1 MSKPSQVILLVEDR
15 RHQQFIRK
23 YLRRLGLEA
32 HAMRFEIAPSGVG
45 SAESWVR
52 ERFPLEVTAYR
63 RRQPQTRL
71 IVLIDADAHTVQQ
84 RIRQLDQ
91 SLREADVAAI
101 DQGTEHIARLVP
113 KRNIETWIL
122 CLNQE
127 AVDEDTDYKRP
138 RNDWSDLIAS
148 GSDTLYQW
156 TRPNAAIPLSC
167 IESLQNGI
175 QELQKLPF

>member
-32 HAMRFEIAPSGVG
+32 HAMRFEIAPSGAG
-45 SAESWVR
+45 SAENWVR
-52 ERFPLEVTAYR
+52 ERFPLEVVAYR

-71 IVLIDADAHTVQQ
+71 IVLIDADVLTVQQ

-91 SLREADVAAI
+91 ALREGDVAAI
-101 DQGTEHIARLVP
+101 DENVEHIARLVP

-122 CLNQE
+122 CLNQQ
-127 AVDEDTDYKRP
+127 AVDEDIDYKRP
-138 RNDWSDLIAS
+138 RNDWSGLIAS
-148 GSDTLYQW
+148 GIETLYDW
-156 TRPNAAIPLSC
+156 TRPNVAIPPSC
-167 IESLQNGI
+167 VESLQSGI
-175 QELQKLPF
+175 RELRKLPF